1 MKLQTAL
8 YSLVIISLL
17 SVSAK
22 TDIEMPAPSSVKSEA
37 PIMYPLASN
46 ILKPQKLNFFQRL
59 MYNLTFRKYIKADT
73 EKADRQAKN
82 SLIFGIAAVG
92 AFLLGLAVPYVMFLT
107 IPAGIVAMVLGSE
120 ALKSDTNESVK
131 ARTGKAL
138 GLGSLIA
145 FGVIL
150 ILAAIVV
157 AAWANSWNW

>member
-1 MKLQTAL
+1 MAAT
-8 YSLVIISLL
+8 
-17 SVSAK
+17 
-22 TDIEMPAPSSVKSEA
+22 SSVKSEA
-37 PIMYPLASN
+37 PIMYPLATN
-46 ILKPQKLNFFQRL
+46 ILKQHNLNFFQRVL
-59 MYNLTFRKYIKADT
+59 YKLTFRRYIRADT

-92 AFLLGLAVPYVMFLT
+92 ALLVGLVVPYVVFLT

-120 ALKSDTNESVK
+120 ALKSDTNERVK

-150 ILAAIVV
+150 ILAAIVLV
-157 AAWANSWNW
+157 AWANSWNW